1 MVVLRVCEQKE
12 AVESGVC
19 VTANC
24 VSLHLAK
31 FGARAAHCMLSTEL
45 NRFLG
50 WSTHCLVI
58 VVGTFVMLSPIS
70 ATLECVPFG
79 E

>member
-50 WSTHCLVI
+50 WSTHCLVLADGT
-58 VVGTFVMLSPIS
+58 VVLVSPIS
-70 ATLECVPFG
+70 AMPESMALG
-79 E
+79 K